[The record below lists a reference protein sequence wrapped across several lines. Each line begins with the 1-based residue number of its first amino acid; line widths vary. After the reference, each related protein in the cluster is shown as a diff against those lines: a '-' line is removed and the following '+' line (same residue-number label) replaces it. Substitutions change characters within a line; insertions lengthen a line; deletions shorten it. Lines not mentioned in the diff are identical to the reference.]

1 VGHVAQDRKVLSA
14 RLEPHDR
21 DQDTAR
27 IAGAHEDV
35 LRTLASSEPPPLKE
49 AQMSGGIGQIRQLS
63 SRQEPDLD
71 TVTITPGPADR
82 LIFFAPAQGQNPC
95 CPSAPSE
102 TPAFT

>member
-1 VGHVAQDRKVLSA
+1 
-14 RLEPHDR
+14 
-21 DQDTAR
+21 
-27 IAGAHEDV
+27 
-35 LRTLASSEPPPLKE
+35 
-49 AQMSGGIGQIRQLS
+49 MSGGIGQIRQLS